1 MSKLTDDKAAKTF
14 AALGNSTR
22 LLVLRQLVQAAP
34 NGLTVGDIQR
44 LTEVPPSTLAHHLA
58 ALASVGIIQQEKQGR
73 EVLNQVKFEAIRNLS
88 SHLLENCCAGL
99 AVTAEDA
106 A

>member
-1 MSKLTDDKAAKTF
+1 MSRLTDENAAKTF

-22 LLVLRQLVQAAP
+22 LMVLRQLVQAAP
-34 NGLTVGDIQR
+34 EGLTVGEIQKV
-44 LTEVPPSTLAHHLA
+44 TQVPASTLAHHLS
-58 ALASVGIIQQEKQGR
+58 ALTSVGIVDQEKQGR
-73 EVLNQVKFEAIRNLS
+73 EIINRVQFEIIQSLS

-99 AVTAEDA
+99 TVTSEDA